1 MSTLNR
7 SYNELEGYIANIT
20 DTVIEKLS
28 RELLPALCNNMI
40 NEFLACTVISMKYC
54 KISYFP

>member
-20 DTVIEKLS
+20 DTI
-28 RELLPALCNNMI
+28 I
-40 NEFLACTVISMKYC
+40 
-54 KISYFP
+54 

>member
-20 DTVIEKLS
+20 DTIIEKLS
-28 RELLPALCNNMI
+28 RELLPALC
-40 NEFLACTVISMKYC
+40 
-54 KISYFP
+54 